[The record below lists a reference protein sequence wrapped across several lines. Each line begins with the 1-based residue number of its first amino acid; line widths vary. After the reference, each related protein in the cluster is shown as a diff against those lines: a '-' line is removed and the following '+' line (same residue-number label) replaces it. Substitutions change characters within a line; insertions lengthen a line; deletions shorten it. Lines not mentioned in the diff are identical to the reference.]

1 VNDCLEAQ
9 ATPREVAQV
18 LEQAILMAEIPAFAY
33 RSTVREAIDAFQ
45 GP

>member
-1 VNDCLEAQ
+1 MNAWKPKQRQERSHM
-9 ATPREVAQV
+9 T
-18 LEQAILMAEIPAFAY
+18 LEQTILMAEIPAFAY